1 VVRHGATFPDQADT
15 DPLNPENIAAQRQL
29 NDKGKA
35 AAKAFGHALRQIGV
49 RVSQVHT
56 SQFNRAYQTALLA
69 GLSNIE
75 KTADL
80 TEGGLGPL
88 ASRYVKVDD
97 LPWKPTPCPGIDMKV
112 LLEDKETGLLTA
124 LFRWQPGSELSL
136 HEHVEVEQTFVIE
149 GSLVDD
155 EGEVTA
161 GNYVWRPK
169 GNRHIAKSPNGA
181 LVLSIFLKPNIFLG
195 GAAEGQQLR

>member
-1 VVRHGATFPDQADT
+1 MTATTPF
-15 DPLNPENIAAQRQL
+15 
-29 NDKGKA
+29 
-35 AAKAFGHALRQIGV
+35 
-49 RVSQVHT
+49 
-56 SQFNRAYQTALLA
+56 LA
-69 GLSNIE
+69 NE
-75 KTADL
+75 DM
-80 TEGGLGPL
+80 LGPL
-88 ASRYVKVDD
+88 ASRYIKVDD

-112 LLEDKETGLLTA
+112 LLEDKDTGLLTA

-136 HEHVEVEQTFVIE
+136 HEHVEVEQTFVLE

-181 LVLSIFLKPNIFLG
+181 LVLSIFLKPNIFLTG
-195 GAAEGQQLR
+195 DREGVQLR